1 MTHIPEEH
9 TPMLTPEQRA
19 ILQRLLE
26 DNPALTPLRSGL
38 LDAYALLQGAFES
51 GGKLLLCGNGG
62 SAADAD
68 HIVGELMKG
77 FLKRRPLTAEERAL
91 LDDTPDMP
99 AGFADRL
106 QGALPALSLNTH
118 GALLSAYAND
128 VDASMVYAQQ
138 VWALGQGGD
147 ALLALSTSG
156 NSRNVVNA
164 VHAARA
170 KGLRTLAITGEKES
184 ALSALCDVTL
194 RLPSA
199 ETYRVQEYTLPVY
212 HALCALLEAA
222 FFAE

>member
-26 DNPALTPLRSGL
+26 DNPALAPLRSGL
-38 LDAYALLQGAFES
+38 LDAYALLQGAFEA

>member
-26 DNPALTPLRSGL
+26 DNPALAPLRSGL

-170 KGLRTLAITGEKES
+170 KGLRTLAITGDKES

-194 RLPSA
+194 RLPST

>member
-1 MTHIPEEH
+1 MEEK
-9 TPMLTPEQRA
+9 TKACLDMLVERYPVLA
-19 ILQRLLE
+19 
-26 DNPALTPLRSGL
+26 PLKG
-38 LDAYALLQGAFES
+38 DIYTAYAMLRDCYEA
-51 GGKLLLCGNGG
+51 GGKLLLAGNGG
-62 SAADAD
+62 SCADAE

>member
-26 DNPALTPLRSGL
+26 DNPALAPLRSGL

>member
-19 ILQRLLE
+19 ILQRLLG

-38 LDAYALLQGAFES
+38 LDAYALLQGAFEA

-194 RLPSA
+194 RLPST

-212 HALCALLEAA
+212 HALCALLEDA

>member
-26 DNPALTPLRSGL
+26 DNPALAPLRSGL
-38 LDAYALLQGAFES
+38 LDAYALLKGAFEL

>member
-26 DNPALTPLRSGL
+26 DNPALAPLRSGL

-77 FLKRRPLTAEERAL
+77 FLKRRPLPAEERAL

-194 RLPSA
+194 RLPST

>member
-1 MTHIPEEH
+1 
-9 TPMLTPEQRA
+9 MLTPEQRA

-26 DNPALTPLRSGL
+26 DNPALAPLRSGL

-170 KGLRTLAITGEKES
+170 KGLRTLAITGDKES

-194 RLPSA
+194 RLPST

>member
-128 VDASMVYAQQ
+128 VDAAMVYAQQ

-194 RLPSA
+194 RLPST

>member
-1 MTHIPEEH
+1 M
-9 TPMLTPEQRA
+9 
-19 ILQRLLE
+19 
-26 DNPALTPLRSGL
+26 
-38 LDAYALLQGAFES
+38 DAYRMLRDCYMG

-62 SAADAD
+62 SCADCE

-170 KGLRTLAITGEKES
+170 RGLHTLAITGSADS
-184 ALSALCDVTL
+184 ALSRLCERTL
-194 RLPSA
+194 RMPA
-199 ETYRVQEYTLPVY
+199 TETYRIQEYTLPTY
-212 HALCALLEAA
+212 HALCALLESA
-222 FFAE
+222 FFHA

>member
-26 DNPALTPLRSGL
+26 DNPALAPLRSGL
-38 LDAYALLQGAFES
+38 LDAYALLQGAFEL

>member
-1 MTHIPEEH
+1 MTHTPEAQ

-26 DNPALTPLRSGL
+26 DNPALAPLRSGL

-194 RLPSA
+194 RLPST

>member
-26 DNPALTPLRSGL
+26 DNPALAPLRSGL
-38 LDAYALLQGAFES
+38 LDAYALLQGAFEL

-194 RLPSA
+194 RLPST

>member
-26 DNPALTPLRSGL
+26 DNPALAPLRSGL

-68 HIVGELMKG
+68 HIVGELRKG

-170 KGLRTLAITGEKES
+170 KGLRTLAITGDKES

-194 RLPSA
+194 RLPST

>member
-9 TPMLTPEQRA
+9 SPMLTPEQRA

-26 DNPALTPLRSGL
+26 DNPALAPLRSGL

-128 VDASMVYAQQ
+128 VDAAMVYAQQ

>member
-1 MTHIPEEH
+1 MNRITDPAQRDI
-9 TPMLTPEQRA
+9 LTRFCD
-19 ILQRLLE
+19 
-26 DNPALTPLRSGL
+26 DNPALAPLL
-38 LDAYALLQGAFES
+38 PEVIDAYELLHDTFAS

-62 SAADAD
+62 SAADAE
-68 HIVGELMKG
+68 HITGELMKG
-77 FLKRRPLTAEERAL
+77 FLKKRPLTASDRAL
-91 LDDTPDMP
+91 LADTPGIPD
-99 AGFADRL
+99 GFADRL
-106 QGALPALSLNTH
+106 QGALPALALNTH
-118 GALLSAYAND
+118 SALLSAYAND

-170 KGLRTLAITGEKES
+170 RGLHTLAITGSADS
-184 ALSALCDVTL
+184 ALSSLCNLTL
-194 RLPSA
+194 RMPAA
-199 ETYRVQEYTLPVY
+199 ETYRVQEYTLPTY